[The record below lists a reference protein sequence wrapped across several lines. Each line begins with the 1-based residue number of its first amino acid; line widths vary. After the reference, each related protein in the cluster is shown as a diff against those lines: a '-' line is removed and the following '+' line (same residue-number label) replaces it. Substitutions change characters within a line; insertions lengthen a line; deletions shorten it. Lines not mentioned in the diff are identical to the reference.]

1 MKKKLFRI
9 AVILFGL
16 GCISAVGTY
25 LYVFHKPHRNI
36 EKEKAA
42 FIIDAKSLY
51 DEFALDEDVSYQ
63 KYGNQVL
70 EVSGEIVDISVNANN
85 TSIVLLDEMEGI
97 SCSFDSLDTK
107 KYYENLSKLSS
118 GDNVKLKGQC
128 DGYDMIMGVVL
139 TRCIIAQ

>member
-9 AVILFGL
+9 ALILFGI

-25 LYVFHKPHRNI
+25 MYVFHKPHRNI

-42 FIIDAKSLY
+42 FIIDAQMLFDDFAN
-51 DEFALDEDVSYQ
+51 DENVSYE

-70 EVSGEIVDISVNANN
+70 EVTGEVVDVSVSEN
-85 TSIVLLDEMEGI
+85 SSSLVLLDEMEGI
-97 SCSFDSLDTK
+97 SCSFDSLDTQ
-107 KYYENLSKLSS
+107 KYMELLTELTP
-118 GDNVKLKGQC
+118 GEQVKVKGQC

-139 TRCIIAQ
+139 TRCVLAQ